1 MGPRWAYKI
10 RMRLRPIVM
19 SIDLEFFK
27 AQLLSMQAEILGMS
41 DMIEGSAK
49 TVELDQNRV
58 GRLSRM
64 DAMQGQAMAKAS
76 AERQQEKL
84 KLINRALARVENG
97 SFGRCLECD
106 EFIAIP
112 RLEIDPT
119 ASHCC
124 LLYTSDAADE

>member
-119 ASHCC
+119 ASHCIEC
-124 LLYTSDAADE
+124 AQSLE

>member
-1 MGPRWAYKI
+1 MDPRWACKI
-10 RMRLRPIVM
+10 WMRLRPVVM

-27 AQLLSMQAEILGMS
+27 AQLLTMQAENLGMS

-119 ASHCC
+119 ASHCIEC
-124 LLYTSDAADE
+124 AQSLE